1 MKEKEPQSISEH
13 TANAFAAYAVMA
25 TASDLLLHQAELS
38 MLKDKICFKKERKQ
52 IITELQRSIA
62 RTGYLTNRF
71 IEEVCVNSGQEFIS
85 AFDSLLGDAHLVVAL
100 LMRYYNATYGSD
112 ENWYKIAQFLKD
124 NQLRDLFSEEQIA
137 KFEKII

>member
-1 MKEKEPQSISEH
+1 
-13 TANAFAAYAVMA
+13 MA
-25 TASDLLLHQAELS
+25 TASDLLLHQAELA